1 MRISDWS
8 SDVCSSDLAL
18 ARISATLEQSGGVAR
33 LGEEQKVAVFN
44 DQELINNILT
54 EAGENS
60 RLVCKRVKRTGSHMS
75 SNQCMTVA
83 ARDRAREHAQEQ
95 IRNTPPR
102 SLPREGMEPNPMR
115 ILVIEAN
122 QDIAAHLGDYLEDTR
137 HPVDLPSDGVTRL
150 PLAVVPAILPAR
162 PGQ

>member
-1 MRISDWS
+1 MRMSDWS
-8 SDVCSSDLAL
+8 SDVCSSDL
-18 ARISATLEQSGGVAR
+18 
-33 LGEEQKVAVFN
+33 KVAVFT

-95 IRNTPPR
+95 LRHHTPR
-102 SLPREGMEPNPMR
+102 SLPRAGLSPNHMR
-115 ILVIEAN
+115 LLVIEEN
-122 QDIAAHLGDYLEDTR
+122 PDPTP
-137 HPVDLPSDGVTRL
+137 HPGE
-150 PLAVVPAILPAR
+150 PLNNPR
-162 PGQ
+162 